1 MSSSVPPQGLRLG
14 FKTTI
19 EAYDQPFCRT
29 TNLKLND
36 YLQLIKA
43 IFSEVNPSQDATNR
57 NRQD

>member
-1 MSSSVPPQGLRLG
+1 MSDLAKNRLWLG

>member
-1 MSSSVPPQGLRLG
+1 VPPQGLRLG